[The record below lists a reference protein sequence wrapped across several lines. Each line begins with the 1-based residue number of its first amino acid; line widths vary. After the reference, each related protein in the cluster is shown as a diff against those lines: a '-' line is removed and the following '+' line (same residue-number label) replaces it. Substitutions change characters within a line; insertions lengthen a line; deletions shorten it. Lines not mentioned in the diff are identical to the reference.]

1 MKILN
6 RLLLAFSIGVVY
18 LLSDIFLSFFLKNS
32 GIDIIYIRVVISTIL
47 VAFSILFS
55 YLFLPNSFNKEKNSS
70 ILANQ
75 RSHKYYSLFNKINKA
90 LMSNSFSL
98 DNRLKKVADLIKKHY
113 DFGAVLISLEKD
125 GKLEIVN
132 YDNEIKD
139 ILGSKV
145 LYDPNEKDDYRSTLS
160 KIIANQYLKQI
171 GFSIRKIEPSV
182 EGDLNIWGIVNIGL
196 ISKNNSKLVGLVTLF
211 LKDRKNFTEE
221 IEEDI
226 KIIVDDLSFFVCF
239 NRQKELMQ
247 KEYERNK
254 KDLEF
259 SNDLDLHISKQSVV
273 NKFLN
278 AEVKR
283 ASRYNSK
290 LSILIFQIDN
300 LANIY
305 NAFSEEVA
313 LNVKKELVRL
323 VERNIRELDTL
334 GMWSNNRFIIIAPE
348 TDGDGAYQFAEKLMN
363 DINATRFKD
372 VNKITCSFGIS
383 WLVKDPTNRRVNIS
397 NIEIELIRRAET
409 ALLQAIE
416 TGGNKIVF
424 M

>member
-1 MKILN
+1 ME
-6 RLLLAFSIGVVY
+6 
-18 LLSDIFLSFFLKNS
+18 
-32 GIDIIYIRVVISTIL
+32 VI
-47 VAFSILFS
+47 
-55 YLFLPNSFNKEKNSS
+55 
-70 ILANQ
+70 
-75 RSHKYYSLFNKINKA
+75 
-90 LMSNSFSL
+90 
-98 DNRLKKVADLIKKHY
+98 
-113 DFGAVLISLEKD
+113 
-125 GKLEIVN
+125 N

-139 ILGSKV
+139 ILGSKI

-239 NRQKELMQ
+239 NRQKELMH
-247 KEYERNK
+247 KEYEKKK

-383 WLVKDPTNRRVNIS
+383 WLVKDPTNRRVNVS

-409 ALLQAIE
+409 ALLQAVE